1 MHHNISLAP
10 DGGAFTGDLLIDQL
24 ENRLNFR
31 LLTRNV
37 ATRIL
42 CRSRQRATAV
52 EGMDTKRDEPFTV
65 HAQTVVV
72 CAGGVETP
80 NLLRQS
86 ANRWWPDGLGNHSG
100 HLGRHLISHAGIGV
114 GGRPRGFR
122 RSYGPITP
130 TAITRYFDSEVEQR
144 SGKYILLH
152 YPQPSGLIFLN
163 TTMEQFPS
171 QHNTVSPGPTRTRFG
186 TRSPIINFNYT
197 EQLRKREREVLEYLE
212 TIARQI
218 GLKIS
223 HRRTYVNAHPMCTTR
238 MSKDP
243 RDGVIDPKM
252 RIHTLDNVYAC
263 GSASF
268 TTAGAINPTLTIAA
282 LAHRLGD
289 HLAHHQL

>member
-1 MHHNISLAP
+1 MTAGCAASRRVLARTPVAPLPASSPKRPTDINGRTSAPPEMYLP
-10 DGGAFTGDLLIDQL
+10 DVTTSCSFQL
-24 ENRLNFR
+24 PKVCSFR
-31 LLTRNV
+31 LPLT
-37 ATRIL
+37 
-42 CRSRQRATAV
+42 
-52 EGMDTKRDEPFTV
+52 
-65 HAQTVVV
+65 
-72 CAGGVETP
+72 
-80 NLLRQS
+80 
-86 ANRWWPDGLGNHSG
+86 
-100 HLGRHLISHAGIGV
+100 
-114 GGRPRGFR
+114 
-122 RSYGPITP
+122 
-130 TAITRYFDSEVEQR
+130 ITRYFESEVEQR

-282 LAHRLGD
+282 LRAAEHIDWATTWHIINSDNCPARYDVLTERDRVSFVVWIAFGAESFVV
-289 HLAHHQL
+289 HLS